1 MKNIKENALDVK
13 KLIDLMSETEK
24 REAFMLLKGM
34 LVGKELAQQEKE
46 PA

>member
-13 KLIDLMSETEK
+13 KLIDSMSETEK

-34 LVGKELAQQEKE
+34 LVGKELAEQKE
-46 PA
+46 SA